1 MPLQGLRRSDL
12 DPDPIKQFSN
22 WFTAAIEAGIRDVNA
37 MSLATAG
44 AKGKPSVRVVLLK
57 GFDQDGFVFF
67 TNYESEK
74 GKQLEANP
82 YAALA
87 FYWIELD
94 RQIRISGKAEKTSRE
109 ESQTY
114 FHSRPVGSQLSAW
127 ASRQSEVFDGRRV
140 LDARMAEMTERFGD
154 KPIPLPPHW
163 GGYRVKPD
171 TMEFWQGR
179 PNRLHDRFRY
189 TRQADGSWLIDGSR
203 RKQSSRPLNRAPS
216 SLPHCQV
223 RILKNPAQNRHRP
236 RRHHHVRCGCY
247 RERGEHDTSRR
258 RRS

>member
-1 MPLQGLRRSDL
+1 MEVPRDPAASRYEHGGKGLRRSNL
-12 DPDPIKQFSN
+12 NPDPIKQFGN
-22 WFTAAIEAGIRDVNA
+22 WFTAAIEAGIGDVNA
-37 MSLATAG
+37 MSLATA
-44 AKGKPSVRVVLLK
+44 APDARPSVRIVLLK

-94 RQIRISGKAEKTSRE
+94 RQIRVSGKVEKTSRE

-127 ASRQSEVFDGRRV
+127 ASRQSKVLDGRRV
-140 LDARMAEMTERFGD
+140 LDARLAEMTERFGD

-163 GGYRVKPD
+163 GGYRLKPD
-171 TMEFWQGR
+171 RIEFWQGR

-189 TRQADGSWLIDGSR
+189 TRQTGGAWLIER
-203 RKQSSRPLNRAPS
+203 LAP
-216 SLPHCQV
+216 
-223 RILKNPAQNRHRP
+223 
-236 RRHHHVRCGCY
+236 
-247 RERGEHDTSRR
+247 
-258 RRS
+258 

>member
-1 MPLQGLRRSDL
+1 METPRDPTASRYEHAAQALRRSDL
-12 DPDPIKQFSN
+12 DRDPIKQFAN
-22 WFTAAIEAGIRDVNA
+22 WFTVAIEAGIRDVNA
-37 MSLATAG
+37 MSLATADQD
-44 AKGKPSVRVVLLK
+44 GKPSVRIVLLK
-57 GFDQDGFVFF
+57 GFDQEGFAFF

-74 GKQLEANP
+74 GKQLETNP
-82 YAALA
+82 QAALA

-127 ASRQSEVFDGRRV
+127 ASRQSEVLDGRRV
-140 LDARMAEMTERFGD
+140 LDARMAEMAERFGN
-154 KPIPLPPHW
+154 KRIPLPPQW

-189 TRQADGSWLIDGSR
+189 VRQTNGSWLIER
-203 RKQSSRPLNRAPS
+203 LAP
-216 SLPHCQV
+216 
-223 RILKNPAQNRHRP
+223 
-236 RRHHHVRCGCY
+236 
-247 RERGEHDTSRR
+247 
-258 RRS
+258 

>member
-1 MPLQGLRRSDL
+1 MKNRFFVMETPRDPTASRYDHVGKGLRRGDL
-12 DPDPIKQFSN
+12 NPNPVKQFGN

-44 AKGKPSVRVVLLK
+44 ADGRPSVRIVLLK

-74 GKQLEANP
+74 GTQLDANP

-94 RQIRISGKAEKTSRE
+94 RQIR
-109 ESQTY
+109 
-114 FHSRPVGSQLSAW
+114 SQLSAW
-127 ASRQSEVFDGRRV
+127 ASRQSEVLDGRRV

-163 GGYRVKPD
+163 GGYRLKPD
-171 TMEFWQGR
+171 RMEFWQGR

-189 TRQADGSWLIDGSR
+189 TRQTDGSWLIER
-203 RKQSSRPLNRAPS
+203 LAP
-216 SLPHCQV
+216 
-223 RILKNPAQNRHRP
+223 
-236 RRHHHVRCGCY
+236 
-247 RERGEHDTSRR
+247 
-258 RRS
+258 

>member
-1 MPLQGLRRSDL
+1 MMETPRDPAASRYEHAAHGLRRSDL
-12 DPDPIKQFSN
+12 DSDPIKQFSN

-44 AKGKPSVRVVLLK
+44 RDAKPSVRVVLLK

-74 GKQLEANP
+74 GVQLEANP

-94 RQIRISGKAEKTSRE
+94 RQIRISGKAKITSRE

-127 ASRQSEVFDGRRV
+127 ASRQSEVLDGRRV

-154 KPIPLPPHW
+154 KPIPLPPLW

-171 TMEFWQGR
+171 TMDFWKGR

-189 TRQADGSWLIDGSR
+189 RRQTDDSLLI
-203 RKQSSRPLNRAPS
+203 
-216 SLPHCQV
+216 
-223 RILKNPAQNRHRP
+223 
-236 RRHHHVRCGCY
+236 
-247 RERGEHDTSRR
+247 ERLEP
-258 RRS
+258 